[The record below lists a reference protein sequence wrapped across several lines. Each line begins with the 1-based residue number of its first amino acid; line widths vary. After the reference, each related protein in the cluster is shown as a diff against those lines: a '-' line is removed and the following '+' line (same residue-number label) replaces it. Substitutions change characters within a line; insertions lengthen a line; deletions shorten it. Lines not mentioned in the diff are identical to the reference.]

1 MTFAGQ
7 TAVVA
12 GGKGSLGEEL
22 VRRLGEAGINVAV
35 PVRSLATQAKS
46 SREYEQPG
54 GTVFEASCD
63 VTRDGDVRLF
73 VQATRERFGDPDI
86 LIHAVG
92 GYVGGKRVED
102 TSPELWDDMNGRH
115 LRSAYLLVRELLPG
129 MRRKGE
135 GRIVFVSAFAALR
148 PPALNSAYAVAKRG
162 VVTLTEVL
170 AEELRGTKITV
181 NAVAP
186 TTLNTAANA
195 SSMPDT
201 DPRRWVSIED
211 AASAILNLCTRDAAT
226 ISGVVIPL
234 KGEIS

>member
-1 MTFAGQ
+1 MLFAGQ
-7 TAVVA
+7 TAIVA
-12 GGKGSLGEEL
+12 GGKGLLGAEL
-22 VRRLGEAGINVAV
+22 ARRLGEAGLNVAV
-35 PVRSLATQAKS
+35 PVRPSTTSAES
-46 SREYEQPG
+46 SKAGAQPG
-54 GTVFEASCD
+54 KTAFEAPCD
-63 VTRDGDVRLF
+63 VTREDDVRLF
-73 VQATRERFGDPDI
+73 VQATREHFGDPDI

-92 GYVGGKRVED
+92 GYVGGKRVEE
-102 TSPELWDDMNGRH
+102 TSPELWDDMIGRH

-162 VVTLTEVL
+162 VITLTEVL
-170 AEELRGTKITV
+170 AEELRDTRITV

-195 SSMPDT
+195 ESMPGT

-211 AASAILNLCTRDAAT
+211 AASAILHLCTRDAAE
-226 ISGVVIPL
+226 INGVVIPL
-234 KGEIS
+234 KGKI